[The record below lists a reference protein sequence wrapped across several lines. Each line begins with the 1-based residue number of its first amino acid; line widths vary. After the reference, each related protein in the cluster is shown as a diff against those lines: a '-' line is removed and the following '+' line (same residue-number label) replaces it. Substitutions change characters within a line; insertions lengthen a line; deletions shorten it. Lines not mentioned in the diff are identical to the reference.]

1 MGVAFVEKGCYNKQE
16 IRNEQSAKDRRAKG
30 GIEIMTKKKQWFGNH
45 ISPNCSYCAYGDG
58 ETRPECTLHLFL
70 DIDGSCPKFFYDPL
84 KRTPNPEYD
93 MKVFDFKPE
102 DFQL

>member
-1 MGVAFVEKGCYNKQE
+1 M
-16 IRNEQSAKDRRAKG
+16 AKR
-30 GIEIMTKKKQWFGNH
+30 MQWFGNH
-45 ISPNCSYCAYGDG
+45 ISPSCSYCAYGDG
-58 ETRPECTLHLFL
+58 ETRPECTMHLFL